1 MGEEQESGLFQEEIL
16 TSALVRKGGDFL
28 KVSGDS
34 LGTGTWRRLLD
45 ATNSTALPAGGVQWG
60 GTGKQVAAP
69 TLDRKVEFHPL
80 VS

>member
-34 LGTGTWRRLLD
+34 LGTGTWRRLL
-45 ATNSTALPAGGVQWG
+45 AERAWTPQTAPPFLQGGCSGVG
-60 GTGKQVAAP
+60 LGSK
-69 TLDRKVEFHPL
+69 
-80 VS
+80 